1 MILKQKA
8 VAGTSEGSDVTVM
21 AEPLPDGIELEIDS
35 IVKAVFGE
43 AIEKTV
49 LEVLDRFDITACKIS
64 LKDYGALDC
73 TIRAR
78 VETALDR
85 ACKEVKV

>member
-8 VAGTSEGSDVTVM
+8 WAGTDEGSDVTVT
-21 AEPLPDGIELEIDS
+21 AEPLQKGIELEIDS
-35 IVKAVFGE
+35 IVEAFFGE

-49 LEVLDRFDITACKIS
+49 LEMLKRFDITNCKIT

-78 VETALDR
+78 VETALNR
-85 ACKEVKV
+85 ACKEVEA